1 MKNNI
6 FIKYIIENML
16 NWSSSSK
23 DRAGRLRFAA
33 FVFAFGYGLIVFQL
47 CSISINTSSSER
59 NFASQ
64 INKTR
69 NDIIDRNGQILAT
82 NLPVSS
88 LFANPKKIIN
98 SKVTVEK
105 LATVIPNLDTKKLQ
119 IELDKDKTFV
129 WIEREITPEL
139 QDKITALGL
148 PGLFFEKE
156 VKRIYPQGKVTSH
169 VLGYV
174 DRDNNGIAGIEK
186 YFDKTLNQGNSS
198 EPVQLSIDYR
208 IQNIVSEELDKVIE
222 KFSALGGAGI
232 VADVTTGEILALVS
246 KPDFDPHKP
255 SIANADQLFNKA
267 SLGAYEMGS
276 GLKAFTFAM
285 GFDTETIQMNDV
297 YNIQDFHLGKFR
309 IKDMHRHDGYN
320 TVPQMFMNSSN
331 IGAGFIALEVGKKRF
346 KEYMNRFDFT
356 RQLPIEIPERAMPLV
371 PPDSRWSDLGLIT
384 MSYGY
389 GFSMSPLHY
398 IQGIIPVLNGGHKYP
413 VTLLKRE
420 GTPVVG
426 EKILSEETSM
436 KMIKLLR
443 LTVEKGTGKK
453 AAVKG
458 YLVAGKTGTAEK
470 LDSKKGVYLKNHR
483 FSSFIATA
491 PAINPKFVVYIFLD
505 DPRGIK
511 ETFGFATAGWTA
523 APVAGNI
530 ISKIG
535 SLYGIDPIDED
546 DEHVKAMMHVDY
558 EIESDT

>member
-1 MKNNI
+1 
-6 FIKYIIENML
+6 
-16 NWSSSSK
+16 
-23 DRAGRLRFAA
+23 
-33 FVFAFGYGLIVFQL
+33 
-47 CSISINTSSSER
+47 
-59 NFASQ
+59 
-64 INKTR
+64 
-69 NDIIDRNGQILAT
+69 
-82 NLPVSS
+82 
-88 LFANPKKIIN
+88 
-98 SKVTVEK
+98 
-105 LATVIPNLDTKKLQ
+105 
-119 IELDKDKTFV
+119 
-129 WIEREITPEL
+129 
-139 QDKITALGL
+139 
-148 PGLFFEKE
+148 
-156 VKRIYPQGKVTSH
+156 
-169 VLGYV
+169 
-174 DRDNNGIAGIEK
+174 
-186 YFDKTLNQGNSS
+186 
-198 EPVQLSIDYR
+198 
-208 IQNIVSEELDKVIE
+208 
-222 KFSALGGAGI
+222 
-232 VADVTTGEILALVS
+232 
-246 KPDFDPHKP
+246 
-255 SIANADQLFNKA
+255 
-267 SLGAYEMGS
+267 
-276 GLKAFTFAM
+276 M

-297 YNIQDFHLGKFR
+297 YNVQDFRMGKFR

-346 KEYMNRFDFT
+346 KEYMTRFDFT
-356 RQLPIEIPERAMPLV
+356 KQLPIEIPERAMPLV

-398 IQGIIPVLNGGHKYP
+398 IQGIIPILNGGQKYP

-420 GTPVVG
+420 GTPVAG
-426 EKILSEETSM
+426 EKVLSEETSM

-470 LDSKKGVYLKNHR
+470 LDSKKGVYSKNHR
-483 FSSFIATA
+483 FSSFVATA

-546 DEHVKAMMHVDY
+546 DEKVKEMMHVDY